1 MGSEIGILEAPVD
14 DAVMET
20 LGDDHDDV
28 VCQAEDIVPDDVSA
42 ASADDHN
49 DDFMIT
55 IDLNSATPA
64 FEQIRSQLD
73 GLIRVGLLEAGASM
87 PPMRGLAKQFGVS
100 LGTVQHAYEELESS
114 GLIITSPGR
123 PARVAEGMRMPCDV
137 LAAIECLA
145 VAAHQKNVNL
155 GDTQNVLGA
164 MWQMKR

>member
-1 MGSEIGILEAPVD
+1 MGSGILDTSVIND
-14 DAVMET
+14 DITDLFASSET
-20 LGDDHDDV
+20 GTHDADHGDD
-28 VCQAEDIVPDDVSA
+28 
-42 ASADDHN
+42 
-49 DDFMIT
+49 DFLIT

-100 LGTVQHAYEELESS
+100 LGTVQHAYEELESN

-123 PARVAEGMRMPCDV
+123 PARVAEGKRLPCDV

-145 VAAHQKNVNL
+145 VAAQQKNVNL

>member
-1 MGSEIGILEAPVD
+1 MGSEVGILEVP
-14 DAVMET
+14 AVAEAF
-20 LGDDHDDV
+20 GEAACDDHSDV
-28 VCQAEDIVPDDVSA
+28 VCQAEAIVPDDVSA
-42 ASADDHN
+42 TDDHN